1 MNISIIV
8 AASLNR
14 VIGQHN
20 KLPWHMPAD
29 LRHFKTKTVGH
40 PILMGSH
47 TFRSIGRVLP
57 NRTSIVVSSTMDQS
71 VIDYKVVRSIEEG
84 IAIAKAS
91 GALELFVIGG
101 GRIYEQTLP
110 IAHTIYLTQIH
121 AELEG
126 DIFFPVL
133 GEEWKIITR
142 SFCKADEQHP
152 YDYEFT
158 VLKKE
163 ATL

>member
-1 MNISIIV
+1 MTISIIV

-20 KLPWHMPAD
+20 TLPWHMPAD
-29 LRHFKTKTVGH
+29 LRHFKAKTVGH

-57 NRTSIVVSSTMDQS
+57 HRTSIVVSSTMDQS

-84 IAIAKAS
+84 IEVAKTS

-101 GRIYEQTLP
+101 GLIYEQTLP

-121 AELEG
+121 ANLEG
-126 DIFFPVL
+126 DIYFPLL
-133 GEEWKIITR
+133 GEEWKITDR
-142 SFCKADEQHP
+142 TFCKADDQHP
-152 YDYEFT
+152 YNYEFI

-163 ATL
+163 AAL